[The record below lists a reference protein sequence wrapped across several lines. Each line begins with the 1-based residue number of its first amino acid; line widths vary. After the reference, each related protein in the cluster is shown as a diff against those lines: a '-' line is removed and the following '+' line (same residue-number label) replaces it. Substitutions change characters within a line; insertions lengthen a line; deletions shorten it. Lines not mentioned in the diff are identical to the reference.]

1 MRSPGT
7 SVGGRLARVE
17 ELLNVRA
24 TSSTA
29 TSRSVHR
36 GQQISR
42 NRTVELSENWPA
54 RPIESPRRQSDVESQ
69 DQDDDRS
76 PFDHDP
82 IGDVDCMSSKGEC
95 TKGGPEKFG
104 PGTKGMGS
112 LVVNERGD
120 LQYLGKIKGVL
131 VMISD
136 QH

>member
-29 TSRSVHR
+29 TSRSAHR

-42 NRTVELSENWPA
+42 DRIVELSENWPL
-54 RPIESPRRQSDVESQ
+54 ESPRRQSDVESQ

-82 IGDVDCMSSKGEC
+82 IGDFDGMSSKGEC
-95 TKGGPEKFG
+95 TKSGPERFG
-104 PGTKGMGS
+104 LGTKGMGS

-120 LQYLGKIKGVL
+120 LQYLGKIRGVL
-131 VMISD
+131 VMILD
-136 QH
+136 